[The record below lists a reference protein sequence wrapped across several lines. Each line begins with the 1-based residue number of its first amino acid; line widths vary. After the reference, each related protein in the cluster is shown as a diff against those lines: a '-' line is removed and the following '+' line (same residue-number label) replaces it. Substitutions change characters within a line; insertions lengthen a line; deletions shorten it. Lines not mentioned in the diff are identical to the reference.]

1 MELIFN
7 ESRQIYISKINK
19 VQDFIEK
26 HLEENL
32 KVEQLA
38 EIAAFSEFHFQR
50 IFREIIGES
59 LYSYIKR
66 LRLEKAV
73 FLLQSNPKLT
83 IQEIALTVGFSNQA
97 SFAKAVK
104 ERYKITAS
112 KMRKLDS
119 IEMSSLKSRISRNG
133 KVSIEEIAYNIPMEL
148 NVRTIE
154 TSRVLYVRH
163 TGAYKGNAD
172 LFMKLFAKLY
182 RYAEGKNLISA
193 ETKWFVTYHDFGDLT
208 AEEKLRLSVCMSIEK
223 EIKETNEFGC
233 MEIHG
238 GRYGVG
244 RFSLDAKSYQG
255 AWNYMISK
263 WLPESGY
270 IPDDRV
276 CFEFYPPREN
286 TENEEE
292 HLVEIFIP
300 ITPL

>member
-1 MELIFN
+1 MEQIFN

-26 HLEENL
+26 HLDENIRI
-32 KVEQLA
+32 EQLA

-66 LRLEKAV
+66 TRLEKAV

-83 IQEIALTVGFSNQA
+83 IQEIAIMVGFSNQA
-97 SFAKAVK
+97 SFAKAIK

-112 KMRKLDS
+112 KIRKLGDE
-119 IEMSSLKSRISRNG
+119 EMEILKSENSRNG
-133 KVSIEEIAYNIPMEL
+133 KVSMGEIDYNNPIET

-154 TSRVLYVRH
+154 AVKVLYVRY
-163 TGAYKGNAD
+163 TGPYKGNSD
-172 LFMKLFAKLY
+172 LFMKLFNKLHD
-182 RYAEGKNLISA
+182 YALGMNLITA

-208 AEEKLRLSVCMSIEK
+208 SEEKLRLSVCMSIET
-223 EIKETNEFGC
+223 EIKKTNEFGC
-233 MEIHG
+233 MEIAG

-244 RFSLDAKSYQG
+244 RFLLDSKSYQG

-276 CFEFYPPREN
+276 CFEFYPSQVSTAN
-286 TENEEE
+286 GEEQ
-292 HLVEIFIP
+292 VEIFIP